1 MNFKINKTKYLL
13 NVFICL
19 FLITT
24 MFFIISCDNNKKIEI
39 IFSNIS
45 TQSEIHT
52 HIFEI
57 IKEINPSLDNYGYK
71 VNKCKICNFTEIID
85 VF

>member
-1 MNFKINKTKYLL
+1 M
-13 NVFICL
+13 
-19 FLITT
+19 
-24 MFFIISCDNNKKIEI
+24 IIIKIEI
-39 IFSNIS
+39 ISSNIS

-71 VNKCKICNFTEIID
+71 VNCSSLDTTPHHLVQTDTPPVHPRGGIRLNDGEG
-85 VF
+85 V